1 MKLYTHWRSSS
12 AYRVRIGLALK
23 GLNYESSF
31 VHMVRGG
38 GEQHRP
44 EFLSKN
50 PRGQIPVLEIPQ
62 ENGAPP
68 VELIQSLA
76 ILEYLEEQYPTPA
89 LLPRDPFARARAREY
104 AHLICSGLQPF
115 HNTGTTGYL
124 KAHAPDL
131 DQPSFIAHFV
141 GAGLAALEARATG
154 SAGRFLVGDDVSL
167 ADVMLVPQLYASRR
181 FGVTLDAYPTLLR
194 IDAECA
200 KLAAFAT
207 AHPDRQ
213 PDAER

>member
-23 GLNYESSF
+23 GLSYESSF

-44 EFLSKN
+44 EFRAKN

-62 ENGAPP
+62 ADGAPP

-89 LLPRDPFARARAREY
+89 LLPKEPFARARAREY

-115 HNTGTTGYL
+115 HNTGTTNYL

-131 DQPSFIAHFV
+131 DQPSWVAHFV
-141 GAGLAALEARATG
+141 SDGLSALEARAG
-154 SAGRFLVGDDVSL
+154 DSAGRFLVGDAVSL

-181 FGVTLDAYPTLLR
+181 FGVALDAYPTLLR
-194 IDAECA
+194 VDAECA
-200 KLAAFAT
+200 KLDAFTA
-207 AHPDRQ
+207 AHPDQQ
-213 PDAER
+213 PDRE

>member
-23 GLNYESSF
+23 GLAYESSF

-44 EFLSKN
+44 EFRSKN
-50 PRGQIPVLEIPQ
+50 PRAQIPVLEIPG

-89 LLPRDPFARARAREY
+89 LLPKEPFARARAREY

-115 HNTGTTGYL
+115 HNTGTTSYL

-131 DQPSFIAHFV
+131 DQPSWVAHFV
-141 GAGLAALEARATG
+141 SAGLGALETRASE
-154 SAGRFLVGDDVSL
+154 SAGRFLVGDNVSL
-167 ADVMLVPQLYASRR
+167 ADVLLVPQLYASRR
-181 FGVTLDAYPTLLR
+181 FGVPLEAFPTLLR
-194 IDAECA
+194 VDAECA
-200 KLAAFAT
+200 KLDAFAA

-213 PDAER
+213 PDRE